1 MFLGTPYLAATSSL
15 LERPLSRSLKALH
28 FSFKFFKLSFGL
40 TDIVFLLHKKK
51 NVLIIINEDRK
62 INIRSNLK
70 VFELFSLKV
79 ERRDEKVRDSGII
92 ELMGPKN
99 LFDIVKVRDSGVR
112 DTKCN
117 YKESY

>member
-1 MFLGTPYLAATSSL
+1 MFLLY
-15 LERPLSRSLKALH
+15 
-28 FSFKFFKLSFGL
+28 
-40 TDIVFLLHKKK
+40 KK
-51 NVLIIINEDRK
+51 NVLIIINEHRK

-70 VFELFSLKV
+70 VFELFSLKI

-92 ELMGPKN
+92 ELKGAKN

-112 DTKCN
+112 DTECN